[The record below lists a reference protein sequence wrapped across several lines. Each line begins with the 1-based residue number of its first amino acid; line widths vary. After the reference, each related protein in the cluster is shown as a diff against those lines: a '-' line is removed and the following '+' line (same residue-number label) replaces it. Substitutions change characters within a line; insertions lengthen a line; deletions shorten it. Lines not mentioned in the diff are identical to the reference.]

1 MLGFS
6 PIASEASASTS
17 SSSTA
22 SPPSAIID
30 MADRNLQTVV
40 LVDEENR
47 SVSVSST
54 PDVPT
59 ARVDEENRST
69 NVHTRRNAA

>member
-6 PIASEASASTS
+6 PLASEASASTS

-22 SPPSAIID
+22 VPPSAIID

-47 SVSVSST
+47 GVSVPST
-54 PDVPT
+54 PDALT
-59 ARVDEENRST
+59 AWVDEENRSV

>member
-6 PIASEASASTS
+6 PLASEASASTS

-30 MADRNLQTVV
+30 MAERNLQTVV

-47 SVSVSST
+47 WVSVPST
-54 PDVPT
+54 PDAPT

>member
-6 PIASEASASTS
+6 PLATEASASTR
-17 SSSTA
+17 SSSTV
-22 SPPSAIID
+22 SPPSAIIN
-30 MADRNLQTVV
+30 MTERNLQTVV

-47 SVSVSST
+47 RVSVSPT
-54 PDVPT
+54 PDAPT

-69 NVHTRRNAA
+69 NVNTRRNAA